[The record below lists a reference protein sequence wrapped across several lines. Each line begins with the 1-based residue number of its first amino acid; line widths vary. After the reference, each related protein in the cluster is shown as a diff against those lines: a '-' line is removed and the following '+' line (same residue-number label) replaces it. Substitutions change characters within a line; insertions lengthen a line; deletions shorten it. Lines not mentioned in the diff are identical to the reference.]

1 MTRLRMIRTVERV
14 SSAVSVA
21 TRHLV
26 EWYRPN
32 LTRELIDD
40 MVAKLDESTASMC
53 AEGSPVWLLMTL
65 AVPTDEV
72 LYGVFAAESPELVRA
87 ACARAGSE
95 PERMSLDV
103 DARITQQF

>member
-1 MTRLRMIRTVERV
+1 M

-21 TRHLV
+21 TRYLV

-32 LTRELIDD
+32 LTRQLIDD
-40 MVAKLDESTASMC
+40 MVADLDASTASMC
-53 AEGSPVWLLMTL
+53 AEGSPVWLLMML

-72 LYGVFAAESPELVRA
+72 LYGVFAADSPDLVQM

>member
-1 MTRLRMIRTVERV
+1 MSRTVERV
-14 SSAVSVA
+14 SAAAPIA
-21 TRHLV
+21 TRYLV

-32 LTRELIDD
+32 LTRQLIDD
-40 MVAKLDESTASMC
+40 WVADLDESIAHMC

-72 LYGVFAAESPELVRA
+72 LYGVFAASSPDLVQT

-103 DARITQQF
+103 DARFTQNF

>member
-1 MTRLRMIRTVERV
+1 M
-14 SSAVSVA
+14 SPAVSIA
-21 TRHLV
+21 TRYLV

-32 LTRELIDD
+32 LTRQLIDEV
-40 MVAKLDESTASMC
+40 VAALDESTASMC
-53 AEGSPVWLLMTL
+53 AEGSHVWLLMTL

-72 LYGVFAAESPELVRA
+72 LYGVFAADTPELVKE
-87 ACARAGSE
+87 ACARAGTE

>member
-1 MTRLRMIRTVERV
+1 M

-21 TRHLV
+21 TRYLV

-32 LTRELIDD
+32 LTRQVIDD
-40 MVAKLDESTASMC
+40 IVAELDESTAGMC
-53 AEGSPVWLLMTL
+53 AEGSPVWLLVTL

-72 LYGVFAAESPELVRA
+72 LFGVFAAESPDLVQT
-87 ACARAGSE
+87 ACARAGAL

-103 DARITQQF
+103 DARISQHV

>member
-1 MTRLRMIRTVERV
+1 M

-21 TRHLV
+21 TRYLV

-32 LTRELIDD
+32 LTRQLIDD
-40 MVAKLDESTASMC
+40 MVVELDKSTASMC
-53 AEGSPVWLLMTL
+53 AEGSQVWLLMTL

-72 LYGVFAAESPELVRA
+72 LYGVFAAESPELVKE

-95 PERMSLDV
+95 PERLSLDV